1 MFENTDIIVERD
13 GAFVCIKMNQGR
25 LRVEPQVARE
35 IASDLDRIAT
45 EIAQEIL
52 E

>member
-13 GAFVCIKMNQGR
+13 GPFVCIRMDQGR
-25 LRVEPQVARE
+25 LKVEPRVARE

-45 EIAQEIL
+45 EIAREIL